1 MTARALDTLKGRER
15 PGIETAIA
23 GIIDGTGAGRLTE
36 AVRYALDAGGKR
48 LRPLLCVAAYRAL
61 ADDVPSAVYRL
72 AASLELIH
80 TYSLIHDDLPG
91 MDDDPIRR
99 GRPSTHVAHGEA
111 TATLAAAALIPLAAR
126 SVLEAGRALELAA
139 GVQRELVRTLCTAA
153 GAGGM
158 VGGQWLDLEAEGR
171 AVTVSELETIH
182 RRKTGALLAAAP
194 VMGGLAA
201 GADER
206 TREALGVYGSAV
218 GLAFQITDD
227 ILDVTGDT
235 AVLGKAAGRDTELEK
250 ATFPSLEGL
259 DAARAR
265 AGAEVDR
272 ALEALEGAGIRS
284 QELETLARFAAT
296 RDR

>member
-1 MTARALDTLKGRER
+1 MTARVVDTLKDRER
-15 PGIETAIA
+15 PVIEQAIA
-23 GIIDGTGAGRLTE
+23 GIIDGTGAGPLTD

-61 ADDVPSAVYRL
+61 AGDVQPAFYRL

-99 GRPSTHVAHGEA
+99 GRPSTHVTHGEA
-111 TATLAAAALIPLAAR
+111 TATVAAAALIPLAAR
-126 SVLEAGRALELAA
+126 SVLEAGRALELGAD
-139 GVQRELVRTLCTAA
+139 VQRELVRTLCTAA
-153 GAGGM
+153 GAAGM

-171 AVTVSELETIH
+171 RVTVRELEAIH

-201 GADER
+201 EADQG

-272 ALEALEGAGIRS
+272 AVEALQAAGIRS
-284 QELETLARFAAT
+284 EELEKLARFAAT